1 MHFWKLEFSS
11 GSCKERAMSFDL
23 SSMLT
28 TGLTTAAHTP
38 LWQAVTIIIGTF
50 ILEDGATILT
60 AIAVGDGAVTL
71 PLALLSLYVGIVT
84 GDAGLYGLGRL
95 AAFWPPARRWAPST
109 AGTENASGVKWWHG
123 AALFRV
129 IFVSR
134 FIPGTRLPIYTAT
147 GFFHA
152 GFRVFILATALA
164 TLLWTTALFAL
175 SLKMGQILLDELG
188 AWRWVGVAGF
198 ILAIVLV
205 GRHVARMQSPSA
217 RG

>member
-1 MHFWKLEFSS
+1 MP
-11 GSCKERAMSFDL
+11 FDL
-23 SSMLT
+23 SNILT

-60 AIAVGDGAVTL
+60 AIAVGDGAVAL
-71 PLALLSLYVGIVT
+71 QLALPALYVGIVA

-95 AAFWPPARRWAPST
+95 AALWPPARRWAPSQ
-109 AGTENASGVKWWHG
+109 AGKESSPGAKWWRG

-134 FIPGTRLPIYTAT
+134 FIPGSRLPIYTAS
-147 GFFHA
+147 GFFNA

-188 AWRWVGVAGF
+188 VWRWLGVAGF
-198 ILAIVLV
+198 IVAIVLV
-205 GRHVARMQSPSA
+205 GRHIARMQSPSA

>member
-1 MHFWKLEFSS
+1 MHFWKLEFLC

-23 SSMLT
+23 PNMLT
-28 TGLTTAAHTP
+28 TGLATAAQSP
-38 LWQAVTIIIGTF
+38 LWQALTIIIGTF

-60 AIAVGDGAVTL
+60 AIAVGDGAIAL
-71 PLALLSLYVGIVT
+71 PLALFSLYIGIVT

-95 AAFWPPARRWAPST
+95 AAFWPPARRWAPAT
-109 AGTENASGVKWWHG
+109 TGNGNASGARWWHG
-123 AALFRV
+123 SALFRG

-134 FIPGTRLPIYTAT
+134 FLPGTRRPFSTAP

-152 GFRVFILATALA
+152 GFKVFILATVLA

-188 AWRWVGVAGF
+188 AWRWLGVAGF
-198 ILAIVLV
+198 LLAIVLV